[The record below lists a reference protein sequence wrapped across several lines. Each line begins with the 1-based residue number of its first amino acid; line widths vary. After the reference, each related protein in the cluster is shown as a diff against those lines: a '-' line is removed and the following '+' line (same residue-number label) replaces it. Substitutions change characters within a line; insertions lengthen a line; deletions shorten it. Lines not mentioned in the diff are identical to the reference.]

1 MIIRENVPISE
12 LSTMRIGGVA
22 RYVFE
27 LEKELDIVR
36 ARETYEELGLSKYYF
51 LGGGANTFAT
61 DKNFD
66 GVIIINKY
74 SDIVTENLAN
84 GEIKFTVGGGCKWD
98 DFVDKAIALGCTGV
112 ECLAGIPGTVG
123 AAPVQNIGAY
133 GQEVKDAISRVYVVD
148 FKTKEPKWLENEE
161 CNFSYRRSIF
171 NGKERGKYFIV
182 KVEFIL
188 RKGEIEGELY
198 NSLQRYLDEKG
209 ITSRT
214 PAVLAEAV
222 REVRNSKLP
231 DPELIASSGS
241 FFKNIYVTPEEI
253 DDLDRRGIPHH
264 GTKVN
269 TGWLIENAGIKGR
282 DFYGFKVS
290 DKAALVL
297 INESGKTYA
306 DMQKAVAEISKNV
319 EEKFGFKLE
328 QEPNV
333 IGKED
338 IK

>member
-1 MIIRENVPISE
+1 
-12 LSTMRIGGVA
+12 MRIGGVA

-27 LEKELDIVR
+27 LEKELDIVN
-36 ARETYEELGLSKYYF
+36 ARDSFDELGLDNYYF

-61 DKNFD
+61 DETFD
-66 GVIIINKY
+66 GVIIINKFY
-74 SDIVTENLAN
+74 GIETEELDKDHV
-84 GEIKFTVGGGCKWD
+84 KFTVGGVVKWD
-98 DFVDKAIALGCTGV
+98 DFVNKTTELGLTGV

-133 GQEVKDAISRVYVVD
+133 GQEVKDVISRVYVMN
-148 FKTKEPKWLENEE
+148 FKTKELKWLDAED
-161 CNFSYRRSIF
+161 CHFSYRRSIF
-171 NGKERGKYFIV
+171 NGKERGKYFII

-188 RKGEIEGELY
+188 KKGEIEGDLY
-198 NSLQRYLDEKG
+198 NSLQAYLDEKG
-209 ITSRT
+209 IVSRE

-222 REVRNSKLP
+222 RAVRDSKLP
-231 DPELIASSGS
+231 DPEKIASSGS
-241 FFKNIYVTPEEI
+241 FFKNIYITPEEI
-253 DDLDRRGIPHH
+253 EDLDKRGIPHH

-306 DMQKAVAEISKNV
+306 DMQKAISEISEIV

-338 IK
+338 EK